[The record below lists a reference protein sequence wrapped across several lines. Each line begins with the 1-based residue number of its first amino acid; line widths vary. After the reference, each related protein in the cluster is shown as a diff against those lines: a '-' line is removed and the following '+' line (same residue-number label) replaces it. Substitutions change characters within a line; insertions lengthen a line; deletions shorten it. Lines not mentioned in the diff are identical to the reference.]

1 MVVKKDRSERE
12 NWGNAGRSG
21 GSLGRK
27 RGLALLAAVLALTVM
42 TVLGAAAEETAGVA
56 GVTDVSG
63 AAGVA
68 DTAGMAG
75 ADSVNRAEEHRVL
88 RVAFPLVEGYSMMAP
103 NGEPAGLVVDVL
115 NEVAKYTGWTYEY
128 VTVDN
133 DMIISQFKEGNI
145 DLMGG
150 QYYMDGLEEYY
161 GYPKYNCGYS
171 KLILLARRD
180 DETIKSYDLNTLNGK
195 TIGVYDRAVENIRR
209 LKIYLDLNQ
218 LDCTLKY
225 YTREVVEEKGSAK
238 RLLEDGEVDL
248 LLGNS
253 GDAGGEFYI
262 AAAFDSQPHYI
273 VTRPGDRET
282 LDALNMA
289 LGKIYEADPNF
300 AQKVYEANF
309 PNTYNEY
316 TILNDREKAYVEEQK
331 TVTVALPR
339 DWHPLFCLNNT
350 DGHNGFVP
358 DILEKVTEY
367 SGLQF
372 KYRFYDCY
380 ASSLAAVQQGEAD
393 ILGFYLGTN
402 EEAFEQKLAL
412 SASYVD
418 LNSILVRNKESSY
431 PAEGLVGAVL
441 EGQQLPWYVNAEK
454 VVYYNSMKEALADVN
469 RGRVDFFYGVSARLE
484 HIIQQNNFLNL
495 VQVNLVNDKMDINFA
510 VKSPART
517 ELLSILNKGVNNLTA
532 QELSVI
538 NSRNLVSIG
547 ETRMTLS
554 SIVYAN
560 PGLAIAVVT
569 VVLMLMLLAVTIFF
583 RSRLH
588 AAAMRSEL
596 ERAEAGNRAKSEFL
610 SRMSHEIRTPMNAI
624 MGLVDLT
631 LMTEKLTAAAEE
643 NLVKVKASSWYL
655 LSLINDV
662 LDMSRIEHGKMEM
675 ADESFSMTAM
685 LDEIES
691 MLVLEA
697 AGRKLEFRMEK
708 SIRDDVVRGDAV
720 RLRQVIVN
728 LLSNAFKF
736 TPAGGSVAVEV
747 TEEDAAEQETAAFT
761 FRVRDT
767 GTGIAQEDQQ
777 RIFGSFEQ
785 VGSNYSR
792 SQGTG
797 LGLAISRNIV
807 QLMGGELQLKSK
819 PGEGSEFYFTVTF
832 PKGELE
838 DVKETGRENG
848 AGDLRGIRI
857 LVAEDNDLNAE
868 IAIALLETQGI
879 EAQRAENGR
888 KALEA
893 FERSGLGE
901 FDAILMD
908 VQMPQMSGLEAS
920 KAIRSLE
927 REDAKTIPIIAMT
940 ANAFKEDEQLALAS
954 GMTGFV
960 PKPIDTQRL
969 LEELGRAVKRR
980 RGER

>member
-1 MVVKKDRSERE
+1 MVIKKDRIERE
-12 NWGNAGRSG
+12 KRENRRQTGRAGVR
-21 GSLGRK
+21 LGRK
-27 RGLALLAAVLALTVM
+27 WGLALLALAFLLAVMAVP
-42 TVLGAAAEETAGVA
+42 GFAAGETADV
-56 GVTDVSG
+56 VDVSDT
-63 AAGVA
+63 VDA
-68 DTAGMAG
+68 D
-75 ADSVNRAEEHRVL
+75 DVEEHRVL
-88 RVAFPLVEGYSMMAP
+88 RVAFPLVEGYSMMSP

-128 VTVDN
+128 VTVDS
-133 DMIISQFKEGNI
+133 DMIISQFNKGDI

-180 DETIKSYDLNTLNGK
+180 DETIRSYDLNTLNGK
-195 TIGVYDRAVENIRR
+195 TIGVFERAVENIRR

-218 LDCTLKY
+218 LDCTLRY
-225 YTREVVEEKGSAK
+225 YTKEEVEAEGSAK

-253 GDAGGEFYI
+253 ADAGGEFYI

-273 VTRPGDRET
+273 VTRPGDTET

-316 TILNDREKAYVEEQK
+316 TVLNAGEKAYIEEQK

-350 DGHNGFVP
+350 DGHNGLVP

-372 KYRFYDCY
+372 TYQFYDCY
-380 ASSLAAVQQGEAD
+380 ADSIAAVQQGEAD
-393 ILGFYLGTN
+393 ILGFYLGTD

-412 SASYVD
+412 SASYVN

-441 EGQQLPWYVNAEK
+441 EGQKLPWYVNAEK
-454 VVYYNSMKEALADVN
+454 VVYYNNMKDALADVN

-495 VQVNLVNDKMDINFA
+495 VQVNLVNDKKDINFA
-510 VKSPART
+510 VKSPAQT

-588 AAAMRSEL
+588 AAAMRNEL
-596 ERAEAGNRAKSEFL
+596 EKAEAGNRAKSEFL

-643 NLVKVKASSWYL
+643 NLVKVKASSRYL

-662 LDMSRIEHGKMEM
+662 LDMSRIENGKMEM
-675 ADESFSMTAM
+675 ANESFSMTAM

-708 SIRDDVVRGDAV
+708 CIRDDVVKGDAV

-747 TEEDAAEQETAAFT
+747 TEDDVTEQEAAFT

-797 LGLAISRNIV
+797 LGLAISKNIV

-819 PGEGSEFYFTVTF
+819 PGEGSEFYFTVAF
-832 PKGELE
+832 PVGKLE
-838 DVKETGRENG
+838 DVEEKDRENG

-879 EAQRAENGR
+879 EARRAENGR

-893 FERSGLGE
+893 FERSGIGE

-920 KAIRSLE
+920 KAIRALE

-940 ANAFKEDEQLALAS
+940 ANAFKEDEQSALAS

>member
-1 MVVKKDRSERE
+1 
-12 NWGNAGRSG
+12 
-21 GSLGRK
+21 
-27 RGLALLAAVLALTVM
+27 
-42 TVLGAAAEETAGVA
+42 
-56 GVTDVSG
+56 
-63 AAGVA
+63 
-68 DTAGMAG
+68 
-75 ADSVNRAEEHRVL
+75 
-88 RVAFPLVEGYSMMAP
+88 
-103 NGEPAGLVVDVL
+103 
-115 NEVAKYTGWTYEY
+115 
-128 VTVDN
+128 
-133 DMIISQFKEGNI
+133 
-145 DLMGG
+145 
-150 QYYMDGLEEYY
+150 
-161 GYPKYNCGYS
+161 
-171 KLILLARRD
+171 
-180 DETIKSYDLNTLNGK
+180 
-195 TIGVYDRAVENIRR
+195 
-209 LKIYLDLNQ
+209 
-218 LDCTLKY
+218 
-225 YTREVVEEKGSAK
+225 
-238 RLLEDGEVDL
+238 
-248 LLGNS
+248 
-253 GDAGGEFYI
+253 
-262 AAAFDSQPHYI
+262 
-273 VTRPGDRET
+273 
-282 LDALNMA
+282 
-289 LGKIYEADPNF
+289 
-300 AQKVYEANF
+300 
-309 PNTYNEY
+309 
-316 TILNDREKAYVEEQK
+316 
-331 TVTVALPR
+331 
-339 DWHPLFCLNNT
+339 
-350 DGHNGFVP
+350 
-358 DILEKVTEY
+358 
-367 SGLQF
+367 
-372 KYRFYDCY
+372 
-380 ASSLAAVQQGEAD
+380 
-393 ILGFYLGTN
+393 
-402 EEAFEQKLAL
+402 
-412 SASYVD
+412 
-418 LNSILVRNKESSY
+418 
-431 PAEGLVGAVL
+431 
-441 EGQQLPWYVNAEK
+441 
-454 VVYYNSMKEALADVN
+454 
-469 RGRVDFFYGVSARLE
+469 
-484 HIIQQNNFLNL
+484 
-495 VQVNLVNDKMDINFA
+495 MDINFA

-643 NLVKVKASSWYL
+643 NLVKVKASSRYL

-662 LDMSRIEHGKMEM
+662 LDMSRIENGKMEM